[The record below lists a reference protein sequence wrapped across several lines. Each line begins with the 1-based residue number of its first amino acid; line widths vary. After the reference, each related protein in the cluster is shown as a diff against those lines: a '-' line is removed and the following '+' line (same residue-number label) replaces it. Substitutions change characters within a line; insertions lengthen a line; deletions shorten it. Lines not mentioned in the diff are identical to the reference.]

1 MDNGKDKIGTFV
13 EEKPVISVVKLKDL
27 YESSADNY
35 EIVITIGVSRW
46 AMFAVVN
53 QPKNIGIDTSSIY
66 NDIKRRWNNRLAFVK
81 SYLYTLKSKWN

>member
-1 MDNGKDKIGTFV
+1 M
-13 EEKPVISVVKLKDL
+13 KLKDL

-53 QPKNIGIDTSSIY
+53 QLKNIGIDTFSIY
-66 NDIKRRWNNRLAFVK
+66 NDIKRRWNNGLDFVK

>member
-1 MDNGKDKIGTFV
+1 M
-13 EEKPVISVVKLKDL
+13 KLKDL

-53 QPKNIGIDTSSIY
+53 QLKNIEIDTFSIY
-66 NDIKRRWNNRLAFVK
+66 NDIKRRWNNGLDFVK
-81 SYLYTLKSKWN
+81 SYLYTLKSKGN